1 MSRTA
6 LGRAIVVSVYREA
19 RAENLTFMAGSV
31 AYHAFVSLLPFL
43 LVLLVAVQAATD
55 GAVARDVVTGIGGYV
70 SPNNGALLADAVVS
84 ASASTGLSILGLV
97 TLVWGTLKVFRTLD
111 KAFSDIYETEAAN
124 PLADQLS
131 DGVVVL
137 LGVGTAAALA
147 ALAGTVVS
155 LDGSG
160 LVGQLVVWVAFV
172 AGLALAFFPI
182 YYVFPDEDV
191 TVREVLPGTIFAA
204 VGWATLESAFQTY
217 ATIAGSDD
225 AYGLLGAVL
234 LLVTWLYVSGLV
246 VLLGAAINA
255 VLAGRSEDV
264 DPLPWPGTP
273 AAVALANGGT
283 TTRDRD
289 AALLDE
295 LTDDAHSRT
304 VTDLPSADLVALAD
318 ALETAEHATVVVD
331 GREYSLPRPTTADA
345 ETTTVARPGFFGGP
359 EARAELRVVWT
370 SEER

>member
-191 TVREVLPGTIFAA
+191 TVREVLPAPSSPP
-204 VGWATLESAFQTY
+204 W
-217 ATIAGSDD
+217 
-225 AYGLLGAVL
+225 
-234 LLVTWLYVSGLV
+234 
-246 VLLGAAINA
+246 
-255 VLAGRSEDV
+255 AGRRSN
-264 DPLPWPGTP
+264 PRSRRTP
-273 AAVALANGGT
+273 RSRAR
-283 TTRDRD
+283 TTRT
-289 AALLDE
+289 ASSA
-295 LTDDAHSRT
+295 
-304 VTDLPSADLVALAD
+304 PS
-318 ALETAEHATVVVD
+318 
-331 GREYSLPRPTTADA
+331 S
-345 ETTTVARPGFFGGP
+345 
-359 EARAELRVVWT
+359 
-370 SEER
+370 SS

>member
-1 MSRTA
+1 M
-6 LGRAIVVSVYREA
+6 
-19 RAENLTFMAGSV
+19 
-31 AYHAFVSLLPFL
+31 
-43 LVLLVAVQAATD
+43 
-55 GAVARDVVTGIGGYV
+55 
-70 SPNNGALLADAVVS
+70 
-84 ASASTGLSILGLV
+84 
-97 TLVWGTLKVFRTLD
+97 
-111 KAFSDIYETEAAN
+111 
-124 PLADQLS
+124 
-131 DGVVVL
+131 
-137 LGVGTAAALA
+137 
-147 ALAGTVVS
+147 
-155 LDGSG
+155 
-160 LVGQLVVWVAFV
+160 
-172 AGLALAFFPI
+172 
-182 YYVFPDEDV
+182 
-191 TVREVLPGTIFAA
+191 
-204 VGWATLESAFQTY
+204 
-217 ATIAGSDD
+217 
-225 AYGLLGAVL
+225 
-234 LLVTWLYVSGLV
+234 TWLYVSGLV